1 MDELYKKLQ
10 PAPSPQ
16 QFNYLNQFEGQE
28 LTITKQLNLAYQEPT
43 SDSPGPG
50 QSGGM
55 PPGGGPV
62 GQGGPPTSSAPD
74 PLAPI
79 PSPMGSQAGTTGGP
93 HSVSGS
99 VASPMPAGGSTSGA
113 GQTGNNP
120 PTSSANTSNSG
131 NTTPS
136 TSQPTTTPGTGS
148 TSNQTGNNTG
158 SGNQPSLSSSTSSSG
173 APTQQTNTLSQQNN
187 PGAPP
192 GGQLGSAPP
201 GGQLGS
207 APPGGQLGSAPPGG
221 NLGSRLTHYDPPSSG
236 ANAPSKSSL
245 TNITSASLA
254 NLAKGVEHLSNQ
266 MQQNMLQGGPF
277 HNIQIQGQMSDIE
290 GGGPGAGLGKEP
302 TNGPLSPSAA
312 GALAQPGTPQ
322 QSSSQVPPNQQPSVN
337 NTYVNANLSIQQ
349 LNIQSVNQPGPG
361 ANPQMQIQQMSNEM
375 NLPPGANG
383 PMGASMSQQ
392 QSQMMFNGP
401 GPQGPPGQP
410 MDPMAQAKMDPMA
423 GYGPGGM
430 PPRGFAT
437 GPPSSG
443 PSPGIPSPNY
453 RGNANVQ
460 VQAKA
465 PNTIQ
470 YLPANPPSSQ
480 PGGS

>member
-55 PPGGGPV
+55 PPGGGQ
-62 GQGGPPTSSAPD
+62 QGGPPTSSAPD

-99 VASPMPAGGSTSGA
+99 VASPMPAGGSASG

-148 TSNQTGNNTG
+148 SSNQTGNNTG
-158 SGNQPSLSSSTSSSG
+158 SANQPSLSSSTSSSG
-173 APTQQTNTLSQQNN
+173 ATAQQTNTLSQQQNK

-192 GGQLGSAPP
+192 GGQLGP
-201 GGQLGS
+201 

-302 TNGPLSPSAA
+302 TNGPLSPSA